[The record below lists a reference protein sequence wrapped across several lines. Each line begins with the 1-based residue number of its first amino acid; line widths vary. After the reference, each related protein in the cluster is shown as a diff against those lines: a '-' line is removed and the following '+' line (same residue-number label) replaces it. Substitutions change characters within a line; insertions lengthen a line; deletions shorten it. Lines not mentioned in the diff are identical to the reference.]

1 MRKVLIL
8 VSTIMFWTI
17 PLKGSSAE
25 AADKWYLEVYAPLWS
40 DNVKANLEKI
50 ISMYD
55 TNIHDHT
62 DTDGVE
68 IVDSRNWLSGSIDN
82 WLAEDWISS
91 DVTSFKYDLLN
102 SATATFKLKWK
113 DNYKDG
119 SVEYSCS
126 WYLADRKNNRWV
138 FTQFAEIDCGA
149 HGL

>member
-1 MRKVLIL
+1 MRRKIWILWCFLI
-8 VSTIMFWTI
+8 FD
-17 PLKGSSAE
+17 SSICLSEELPANR
-25 AADKWYLEVYAPLWS
+25 WYLEVYAPLWS
-40 DNVKANLEKI
+40 ENVKANLEKI

-68 IVDSRNWLSGSIDN
+68 IVDSRNWLTGSIDN

-91 DVTSFKYDLLN
+91 DVTSFEYDLLN